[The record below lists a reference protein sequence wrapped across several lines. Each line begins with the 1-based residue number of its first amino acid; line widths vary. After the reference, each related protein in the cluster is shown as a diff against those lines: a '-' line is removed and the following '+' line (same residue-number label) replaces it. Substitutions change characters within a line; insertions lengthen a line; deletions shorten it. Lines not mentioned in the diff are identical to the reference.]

1 MDKKEI
7 SFVSEYNENKELTL
21 TKYLGKNDD
30 IIVVEDGITEI
41 GSFAFY
47 QCTAKEIII
56 PDSVKFIQQC
66 AFASCNVDKI
76 TFGKGLEKCDD
87 DIILNSSVQEIVFTK
102 PIKVTLDKSFLS
114 LLYGLISEENSHIED
129 NFRNFKIAAETK
141 QPKSTFLLTYHD
153 KSVRL
158 PRHLNNYLNILA
170 ISDVLYDC
178 FICDAD
184 ISYQYHYILNSLS
197 NLQDKL
203 SVCVELYLLENCE
216 DAKNYLKNNAMLIV
230 SDMIE
235 SEDDEALSL
244 FIKFRLMSDNT
255 LMHAFEMA
263 SEKNM
268 QTSVG
273 YILAQMKERG
283 LRYTKIKLAL

>member
-87 DIILNSSVQEIVFTK
+87 DIILNSSVQEIVFT
-102 PIKVTLDKSFLS
+102 I
-114 LLYGLISEENSHIED
+114 
-129 NFRNFKIAAETK
+129 
-141 QPKSTFLLTYHD
+141 
-153 KSVRL
+153 
-158 PRHLNNYLNILA
+158 
-170 ISDVLYDC
+170 
-178 FICDAD
+178 
-184 ISYQYHYILNSLS
+184 
-197 NLQDKL
+197 
-203 SVCVELYLLENCE
+203 
-216 DAKNYLKNNAMLIV
+216 
-230 SDMIE
+230 
-235 SEDDEALSL
+235 
-244 FIKFRLMSDNT
+244 
-255 LMHAFEMA
+255 
-263 SEKNM
+263 
-268 QTSVG
+268 
-273 YILAQMKERG
+273 
-283 LRYTKIKLAL
+283 